1 MRQQDGTRHL
11 AIVERNEVGRL
22 GRVAVAQRALGA
34 GWRITGAGPA
44 SERDGM
50 AEGDV
55 TPAGERVDV
64 VLAVVGPDGPAFDR
78 FDLVTHLRAW
88 AVRTADGDRPWIV
101 AAVDSDNPL
110 LRVRLAA
117 AGVDRIVGL
126 SEVSV
131 SAPGVFAGAVSGSD
145 ESAARPGPGAPLGT
159 DPDGVLEYVARHHLE
174 AAFEPG
180 LSQAETGLSRR
191 AVQRIRRDIAGLGG
205 IRPSLDRYTGG
216 ADRSV
221 ELPTWRDIVTY
232 VNCARGE
239 VDWGDDAWGHRP
251 GPRIGMAHTGVRDL
265 ELAARE
271 LVA

>member
-1 MRQQDGTRHL
+1 MDVPEEIRRL
-11 AIVERNEVGRL
+11 VIVERNEVGRL

-34 GWRITGAGPA
+34 GWQVAGLRPSDLA
-44 SERDGM
+44 DGM
-50 AEGDV
+50 RTDTDLGPGIPGV
-55 TPAGERVDV
+55 I
-64 VLAVVGPDGPAFDR
+64 LAIVGPDGPAFDR
-78 FDLVTHLRAW
+78 FDLVAGLGSLRTVTSEG
-88 AVRTADGDRPWIV
+88 VRPRVV

-126 SEVSV
+126 SQVSV
-131 SAPGVFAGAVSGSD
+131 SEPGVFAGAICIADG
-145 ESAARPGPGAPLGT
+145 SAARSGLGASLGT
-159 DPDGVLEYVARHHLE
+159 DPDAVLDYVVRHHLE

-180 LSQAETGLSRR
+180 LSQAKTGLSRR

-221 ELPTWRDIVTY
+221 DLPTWRDIVTY

-239 VDWGDDAWGHRP
+239 VDWGDDAWGHRT
-251 GPRIGMAHTGVRDL
+251 GPRIGTARAGVRDL

-271 LVA
+271 FVA